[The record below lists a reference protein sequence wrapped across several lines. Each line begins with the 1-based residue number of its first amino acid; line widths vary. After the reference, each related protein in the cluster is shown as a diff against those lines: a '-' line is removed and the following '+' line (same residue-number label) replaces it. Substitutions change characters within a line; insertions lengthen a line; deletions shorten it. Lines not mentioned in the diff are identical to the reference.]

1 MEEAPCH
8 ATGKKVKKNSGG
20 ACWSVGLTMKA
31 GLACASPA
39 SDRSVPS
46 TLERMVIYRQFPL
59 SIRTKNGRSAQP
71 FGGH

>member
-1 MEEAPCH
+1 MPP
-8 ATGKKVKKNSGG
+8 GKKRKKKQGG
-20 ACWSVGLTMKA
+20 GMLECWTNEEG